1 MVKKTKK
8 HSLLKQAATPKR
20 IKRPPSSADNASQ
33 HQAQQD
39 EPSRQ
44 GAPQRTK
51 PKGKLGQIILFTL
64 LALLAIFM
72 LMPKP
77 QLITYQ
83 KLGLVASSIYVP
95 TLLGGPTLVDSELY
109 LQSID
114 ANKAMYLCRDR
125 TQADTCHRYEII
137 KQEGFFAVLVHLFS
151 S

>member
-33 HQAQQD
+33 RQAQQD

-44 GAPQRTK
+44 EFLKRTK
-51 PKGKLGQIILFTL
+51 QSKLGQIILFTL

-83 KLGLVASSIYVP
+83 KLGLVARSIYVP

-114 ANKAMYLCRDR
+114 ANKAMYLCRDHASR
-125 TQADTCHRYEII
+125 C
-137 KQEGFFAVLVHLFS
+137 LS
-151 S
+151 SL